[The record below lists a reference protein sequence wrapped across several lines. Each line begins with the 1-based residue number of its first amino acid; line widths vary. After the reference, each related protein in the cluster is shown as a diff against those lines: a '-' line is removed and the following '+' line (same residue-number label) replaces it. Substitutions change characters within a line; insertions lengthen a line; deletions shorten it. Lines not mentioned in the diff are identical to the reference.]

1 MSTEQIAFSLQP
13 SAGLII
19 FAFLL
24 DLILG
29 DPRWFPHPVVLIG
42 WLISTL
48 EYVLRSLIKSKG
60 WELLTG
66 GILAIVVPVS
76 AFLAAYWLIGVA
88 GSFSQAAGWL
98 TAVFLG
104 YTTIAARSLYA
115 EPQKVAKLLLAG
127 ELPGARKELSCL
139 VGRDTQELDEKGIV
153 RALIETVAEN
163 TSDGVIAPL
172 FYLAIGGAPLAIAYK
187 AVNTLDSMVGYKND
201 KYLYFGRAS
210 ARLDDVANYIPARLS
225 ALLII
230 VAAFI
235 LSKDWKNAW
244 RIMLRDGRNHP
255 SPNSGYPEAV
265 MAGAMGRRLGGPSYY
280 GGIPSNKPFIGNERG
295 EFQVV
300 DVRESGALMI
310 TASVFMVVLSVS
322 VLAILGR
329 RWIN

>member
-1 MSTEQIAFSLQP
+1 MNLNPPEWH
-13 SAGLII
+13 II
-19 FAFLL
+19 FFAFIL

-29 DPRWFPHPVVLIG
+29 DPRWFPHPVVFMG
-42 WLISTL
+42 RLISFL
-48 EYVLRSLIKSKG
+48 ENVFRSFIKSKV

-76 AFLAAYWLIGVA
+76 AFLVTYWLIGVA

-98 TAVFLG
+98 AAVFLG

-115 EPQKVAKLLLAG
+115 EPQKVAKLLLTG
-127 ELPGARKELSCL
+127 DLPGARKELSCL
-139 VGRDTQELDEKGIV
+139 VGRDTRELDAKGIV
-153 RALIETVAEN
+153 RALVETVAEN

-172 FYLAIGGAPLAIAYK
+172 FYLAIGGPPLAMAYK
-187 AVNTLDSMVGYKND
+187 AINTLDSMVGYKNE

-210 ARLDDVANYIPARLS
+210 ARLDDIANYIPARLS

-230 VAAFI
+230 VAAFT
-235 LSKDWKNAW
+235 LRKDWIGACK
-244 RIMLRDGRNHP
+244 ITVRDGRNHP
-255 SPNSGYPEAV
+255 SPNSGYPEAAV
-265 MAGAMGRRLGGPSYY
+265 AGALGRRLGGLSYY
-280 GGIPSNKPFIGNERG
+280 GGLPSNKPVIGDERG
-295 EFQVV
+295 EFEVV
-300 DVRESGALMI
+300 DVKNVGKLMI